1 VQDPVHF
8 PRPISR
14 YWAELHP
21 EPFARGTSAFMAYY
35 GMPLKA
41 MRIAYVNGI
50 GYRALV
56 PAPAE
61 EIAQRFARAEE
72 VFPNKVWRDQL
83 REWDEIAKPT
93 AVKIHR
99 ELQSVDADA
108 LSDEGLAAYLARCR
122 DHHSQM
128 IFQHMRFTGSA
139 MIAVGDL
146 LGPILDKYRP
156 IEAEVVATAMIKAAL
171 KNMPSG
177 VIESDEIRAL

>member
-1 VQDPVHF
+1 MTGEVTNALRFNPPGPGSWVQDPVHF

-146 LGPILDKYRP
+146 LAHLQQWGTGIAPAD
-156 IEAEVVATAMIKAAL
+156 AL
-171 KNMPSG
+171 
-177 VIESDEIRAL
+177 ALPM